1 MIQAHFELKKYMVVT
16 ACDTTM
22 GQLTGNISGI
32 YTHGN
37 TLYFVAL
44 ARTGFEFTGW
54 KINGTF
60 TASKETNLAVEL
72 LNDIAIEPVFK
83 KKDGATGFTVLPTGE
98 MKVYPNPARNGTEV
112 ILVLPVDE
120 SQLRDVRVR
129 LISLTGTILYD
140 EVPAQQELKWN
151 GLRAGMYTIQLLAP
165 GKQYRVQ
172 KLLVN

>member
-1 MIQAHFELKKYMVVT
+1 
-16 ACDTTM
+16 
-22 GQLTGNISGI
+22 
-32 YTHGN
+32 
-37 TLYFVAL
+37 
-44 ARTGFEFTGW
+44 
-54 KINGTF
+54 
-60 TASKETNLAVEL
+60 
-72 LNDIAIEPVFK
+72 
-83 KKDGATGFTVLPTGE
+83 
-98 MKVYPNPARNGTEV
+98 NPARNGTEV

-151 GLRAGMYTIQLLAP
+151 GLRAGMYMIQLLAP